1 MARKHKSRAGSMAFS
16 PRKRAKRDYPRVR
29 SWPTSSE
36 SKLLGF
42 AGYKA
47 GMTHMLIKD
56 NTKDTSTSGKDV
68 FTPVTVLECPPIV
81 PISIRAYK
89 KTNNGLQISGE
100 FSTSLP
106 KNSKKILKRKISL
119 PDKEGKEKELKGD
132 KVSVLVHTKPKSA
145 TGKKKPEIFEIA
157 VGGESFEDQL
167 NYAKEILGKE
177 INITDIFKEGEYIDV
192 SAITKGKGT
201 QGPVK
206 RFGIRMMKRKQKV
219 GKKRHVGTLGDR
231 RSETR
236 WTVPMAGQMGFHSRT
251 EFNKWVV
258 KLGEDGAKI
267 TPKSGF
273 VNYGKVENNFIAL
286 KGSVPGSTKRL
297 VRLRPGMRAPKPKE
311 PDITYVSLASKQSR

>member
-1 MARKHKSRAGSMAFS
+1 MAFS

-29 SWPTSSE
+29 TWPSSSE
-36 SKLLGF
+36 TKLLGF

-56 NTKDTSTSGKDV
+56 TSKDTSTSGKEV
-68 FTPVTVLECPPIV
+68 FTPITVLDCPPIV

-89 KTNNGLQISGE
+89 KTNNGHQLSGE
-100 FSTSLP
+100 FSASLP
-106 KNSKKILKRKISL
+106 KNSKKLLGRKISL
-119 PDKEGKEKELKGD
+119 PKKEAKEKELKGD
-132 KVSVLVHTKPKSA
+132 FVSVVVHTKPDQA
-145 TGKKKPEIFEIA
+145 IGKKKPEIFEIA
-157 VGGESFEDQL
+157 VGGETFEDQL
-167 NYAKEILGKE
+167 KYAKEILGKE
-177 INITDIFKEGEYIDV
+177 IKIIDIFKEGEYIDV
-192 SAITKGKGT
+192 SAVTKGKGT

-206 RFGIRMMKRKQKV
+206 RFGIKMLKRKQRV

-236 WTVPMAGQMGFHSRT
+236 WTVPMAGQKGFHTRT

-258 KLGEDGAKI
+258 KLGEDGKKI

-273 VNYGKVENNFIAL
+273 VNYGKVKNNFIAL

-297 VRLRPGMRAPKPKE
+297 VRIRPGLRAPKPKE